1 MTDKTPEVKEEP
13 SALLQDQGK
22 LLGQLKEDQ
31 RIGKQYYMRDQRR
44 MKILDATDN
53 GDLWR
58 ALGAKFPPYQILT
71 DTNFVAYTK
80 ANLLASLYTVAKS
93 AEVIPTSDS
102 DSQMTT
108 ELNIVLEHLWG
119 VAEVGFYQFKAGERA
134 ALLNLGI
141 TQVGWDENLAGGTN
155 NSWYKGNVSFK
166 NIDPLKFMRDPFS
179 DSLDTAG
186 WCCYYERYH
195 KSVFERTPIYAEKFK
210 EFLAGKSGLGSVED
224 LPKYDNTP
232 PTSASEDHYNLVI
245 YWIREGN
252 KVHEIHT
259 VDTEFILHIKEN
271 IKPSEFPFAELY
283 CNLPSSGLVGVSE
296 PAKIFAN
303 NVAYNMLQ
311 SIAFTAE
318 YKNQRPPKFVD
329 TRSGLNVAAFSKHG
343 DEADRTFL
351 VNGDA
356 TKAVHYHQFPM
367 TSTALPMHLQTM
379 QYNMQD
385 ITGVDGKY
393 TGRDTGSIITT
404 GGTEEMLNRVTLI
417 DTPKILNYEHY
428 TCRLTKLILSN
439 LIQHAPK
446 RTYCIKD
453 KKQPRKYKTIEV
465 DWPEID
471 NDSIFSYEIQISSEL
486 PKNKQRVAA
495 WADMIME
502 KQMQY
507 RKDGGTVDLITE
519 EEWLMF
525 QDIPNKEYMLERM
538 GFDRAS
544 DALDDTAE
552 VLFNYGKLLES
563 GMDPNEA
570 MLATAQGLQ
579 QKRQGVPAN
588 QQVPAEALSQM
599 PTQTLT
605 PEEQTPPTM

>member
-1 MTDKTPEVKEEP
+1 MTESKSE
-13 SALLQDQGK
+13 LLQDKVK
-22 LLGQLKEDQ
+22 LLGQLKENQ
-31 RIGKQYYMRDQRR
+31 QLGKQYYMRDQRR

-58 ALGAKFPPYQILT
+58 ALGAKFPAYQILT
-71 DTNFVAYTK
+71 DTNFIAYTK

-102 DSQMTT
+102 DSQIVT
-108 ELNIVLEHLWG
+108 ELNIVLDHLWG
-119 VAEVGFYQFKAGERA
+119 VAKVWFYEFQAGERA

-141 TQVGWDENLAGGTN
+141 TQVGWNEELAGGTG

-186 WCCYYERYH
+186 WCCYYDRFH
-195 KSVFERTPIYAEKFK
+195 KSVFERNPLYKEKFQEYLTTK
-210 EFLAGKSGLGSVED
+210 NNLGSIVDE
-224 LPKYDNTP
+224 PKYDITP
-232 PTSASEDHYNLVI
+232 PIGASKDHYNLII
-245 YWIREGN
+245 YWIREGA
-252 KVHEIHT
+252 KIHEVHTI
-259 VDTEFILHIKEN
+259 DTEYILYIKED

-318 YKNQRPPKFVD
+318 YKNQRPPKFID
-329 TRSGLNVAAFSKHG
+329 ARSGLNVAAFAKHG
-343 DEADRTFL
+343 DEADRTFI

-356 TKAVHYHQFPM
+356 TKAVHYHQFPN
-367 TSTALPMHLQTM
+367 TSPALPNHLQTM
-379 QYNMQD
+379 QYNIQD
-385 ITGVDGKY
+385 TTGVDGKY

-428 TCRLTKLILSN
+428 TCRLTQLILSN

-446 RTYCIKD
+446 RTYLIKD

-465 DWPEID
+465 DWPNID
-471 NDSIFSYEIQISSEL
+471 NDTIFSYELQISSEL

-507 RKDGGTVDLITE
+507 RKEGSTVELITE

-525 QDIPNKEYMLERM
+525 QDVPNKEYMLERM

-552 VLFNYGKLLES
+552 VLFNYGQLLES

-579 QKRQGVPAN
+579 QKRNGIAPN

-605 PEEQTPPTM
+605 PEEQTPPMM